1 MPATVTAEQ
10 TVQSWGN
17 SLAVRL
23 NAKVARAAHIVEGQP
38 VHVEVVDGG
47 VFLRPVIASRET
59 LAQKLARF
67 DPALHGGEVM
77 SGGPVGKERF

>member
-1 MPATVTAEQ
+1 MPAVAAKQ
-10 TVQSWGN
+10 TFQNWGN

-23 NAKVARAAHIVEGQP
+23 NAKVARAAHIEAGQP
-38 VHVEVVDGG
+38 LTIEVVKEG
-47 VFLRPVIASRET
+47 VLLRPIVSPRET

-77 SGGPVGKERF
+77 AGAPVGVESV

>member
-1 MPATVTAEQ
+1 MPASVTAEQ
-10 TVQSWGN
+10 TVQTWGN

-38 VHVEVVDGG
+38 VHVEVQDGC
-47 VFLRPVIASRET
+47 VLLRPIVAPRET

-67 DPALHGGEVM
+67 DPALHGGELM
-77 SGGPVGKERF
+77 PGALVGKETF